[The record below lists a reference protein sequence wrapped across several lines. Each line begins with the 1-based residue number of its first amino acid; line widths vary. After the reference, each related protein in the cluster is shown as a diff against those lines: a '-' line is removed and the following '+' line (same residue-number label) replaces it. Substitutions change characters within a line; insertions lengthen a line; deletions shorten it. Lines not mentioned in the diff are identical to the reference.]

1 VSGGHAL
8 GVIRDDHGRRVAE
21 HDRHGEPL
29 ARLAWTP
36 EGRLDEASVRLPDGS
51 WLVVRPR
58 AAHDPRWGV
67 SDLLQHGDRPLTHCA
82 AVEWDHVDA
91 IPPLAEPARLPPGGG
106 TAVLNLIAAL
116 AADQGRAALA
126 YRGPYPTEQL
136 FLALL
141 ESFRWTSDE
150 PVDDPLTAFMAG
162 GLEWTPAPHARA
174 LAPGGVYVQ
183 ARDRIEKLAWG
194 GRAYYR
200 ADWQGVRRHTTHRVH
215 DAGGH
220 VYGSLWALDT
230 RLEDHLEL
238 TPDGRVLTAALPPPD
253 PAPRRALSPAVAA
266 GVVAVVVAA
275 SAPPLAASIRTV
287 AAGLALEWAPL
298 SGEIAVV
305 TDTSAD
311 VSARFGRALAT
322 RLADA
327 GSRAAQVRLGFMALT
342 ELALAVGDALRA
354 RAQAHLAAASPS
366 AQAAAF
372 ERSPVDAAARAREIG
387 EAVEALLEEAA
398 QLRA

>member
-1 VSGGHAL
+1 MSGGHAL
-8 GVIRDDHGRRVAE
+8 GVIRDGRGRRVAE

-51 WLVVRPR
+51 WLGVRPR
-58 AAHDPRWGV
+58 GAHDPRWGV
-67 SDLLQHGDRPLTHCA
+67 SDLLQHGDRPVTHCA
-82 AVEWDHVDA
+82 AVAWDRVDA

-116 AADQGRAALA
+116 AADQGRAALT

-141 ESFRWTSDE
+141 ESFRWTSGE
-150 PVDDPLTAFMAG
+150 PVDDPLAAFMTG

-183 ARDRIEKLAWG
+183 ARDRVEKLGWG

-215 DAGGH
+215 DAGGR
-220 VYGSLWALDT
+220 VFGSLWALDT

-238 TPDGRVLTAALPPPD
+238 TPDGRVLAAALPSLD

-275 SAPPLAASIRTV
+275 SAPPLAASIRAV

-298 SGEIAVV
+298 TGEIVV
-305 TDTSAD
+305 LTDTSAD
-311 VSARFGRALAT
+311 VSARFGRALAAG
-322 RLADA
+322 LADA
-327 GSRAAQVRLGFMALT
+327 GSRAAQVRLGFVALT
-342 ELALAVGDALRA
+342 ELGLALGDGLRA

-366 AQAAAF
+366 DQAAAF